1 MAGAVQTPEVSFMLD
16 DSEAMRLE
24 KLRAELKLAHWDRIG
39 EKFDLVAD
47 DTVAKFI
54 KTVETTDP
62 VKYDAQYAPW
72 LNRYSDFTMKWE
84 KTRNKETNEV
94 EGQLVAVGRPRIK
107 HLGKIGEG
115 CKVVLMKGP
124 MLADPLPTTEVGD
137 LRINHL
143 SMKITF
149 LEPLQLDD
157 NEREE
162 KNFKVGY
169 RNKLFGDELREKNKN
184 KFKIKQAEKK
194 GTFTQDMLQTLID
207 SMAAATV
214 KKKTTAKV
222 EEDDNISDLEENKT
236 DGLENAGRD
245 RQRYRPTP
253 EMNKLKD
260 HVRVNV
266 GPTHGDPNHQA
277 DGGQPVD
284 GAAALDNSNDAPPGN
299 MAAAG
304 QVSIDIQHCSFSMC
318 LQTQLLRLLNGLEKH
333 HPFQLSFQTPL
344 SQKHH
349 LVREILA

>member
-1 MAGAVQTPEVSFMLD
+1 MLD
-16 DSEAMRLE
+16 DGEAMRLE
-24 KLRAELKLAHWDRIG
+24 KLRGELKLAHWDRIG
-39 EKFDLVAD
+39 KKFDLVAD

-84 KTRNKETNEV
+84 KTRSKETNEL

-124 MLADPLPTTEVGD
+124 MLANPLPTTEVGD

-143 SMKITF
+143 SMEIKF
-149 LEPLQLDD
+149 LEPVQLDD
-157 NEREE
+157 NKREE
-162 KNFKVGY
+162 KSFKVGY
-169 RNKLFGDELREKNKN
+169 RNKLFGEELREKNTD

-194 GTFTQDMLQTLID
+194 GAFTQEMLQSLLNG
-207 SMAAATV
+207 MAAVAV
-214 KKKTTAKV
+214 KGKTTAKV

-236 DGLENAGRD
+236 DGLDLENAGRD

-253 EMNKLKD
+253 EQNKLKD

-277 DGGQPVD
+277 DGGQPVG
-284 GAAALDNSNDAPPGN
+284 GAAALDNSKVAPAGN
-299 MAAAG
+299 MAADG
-304 QVSIDIQHCSFSMC
+304 QVSIDIRQCSFSMS
-318 LQTQLLRLLNGLEKH
+318 LQTRLLRLLNGLEKYH
-333 HPFQLSFQTPL
+333 LFQLSFQTLL
-344 SQKHH
+344 SLIHQ
-349 LVREILA
+349 LVKEILT